1 MSISGRALFLL
12 SSSALCFIA
21 LGSGVAL
28 ADGST
33 SGDGIE
39 TVLVTAEKRV
49 EDVQKMSSA
58 VTALSGDDLLQR
70 QITSVSDLQRVVPGL
85 VEGDTLGGVQKA
97 ETIRGIGT
105 ANAMPGG
112 DPGVAVSVDGH
123 YMQDSGFVVR
133 DLLDVSRV
141 EVLRGPQ
148 GTLYG
153 RNATGGAI
161 NVITNRPTQDFDGYV
176 TAGVGSFGDRNVTGL
191 LNGGLTDDLA
201 GRVAVA
207 WDKSDGY
214 LRNISP
220 IAPQKRLLNTDSINA
235 RATLEYDPSQNFRA
249 TLSAYG
255 YQNTGN
261 IYAYRLLGDL
271 VAIGGVNFSH
281 LPAGYINP
289 TNDHPY
295 EVRQDTPT
303 ASYDRARGASLDLDW
318 TVGGLQLRSL
328 SAYNNSS
335 TKLGIDLDAT
345 DATPPVTWSEN
356 FRYNT
361 FSQEFQALFSGVNY
375 KAILGVYGYW
385 EDSVFTRQF
394 RSPSAI
400 YGIDYAYA
408 YDPAPTLKSQSY
420 AAFGS
425 VDYNVTDKLTL
436 TAGARLSYDR
446 KSMVR
451 GFEIISQDLGG
462 VISSTVSDDHANW
475 SKFTGRVALRYEL
488 TPEANTYA
496 SFSTGYKPGGFNA
509 ISSNDP
515 AYRPETVKAYEVGF
529 KSQWFDDH
537 LRLNV
542 AAFYNDYKDKQEF
555 VLQLS
560 APNANSETAIKNAA
574 AATTKGV
581 EFEYVWKATD
591 DLRFDGTASY
601 LYATYG
607 SYNSADTS
615 RPSLGIID
623 LAGNMLP
630 GAPVWTTDFG
640 AQYDVGLL
648 GGGASVRMDYT
659 WKSSYFSN
667 AFNRSNGPNDFGLT
681 DYVPSQG
688 YLSATVTW
696 VDASSLWEVQLFGR
710 NLTDNAALTYAA
722 PSYAGGTSVNY
733 AAPRT
738 FGVKVTRNF

>member
-12 SSSALCFIA
+12 SSSALCFTA

-201 GRVAVA
+201 GRVAVS
-207 WDKSDGY
+207 WDKNDGY

-235 RATLEYDPSQNFRA
+235 RASLEYDPSQNFHA

-281 LPAGYINP
+281 LPAGYSVFDATGHLGREFPLQHFQPGISGAVQRRQLQCNLRRLCILGRLGL
-289 TNDHPY
+289 HPAIPLAVGHLRHRLRLCIRSGADV
-295 EVRQDTPT
+295 EEPVLCRVRQ
-303 ASYDRARGASLDLDW
+303 Y
-318 TVGGLQLRSL
+318 
-328 SAYNNSS
+328 
-335 TKLGIDLDAT
+335 
-345 DATPPVTWSEN
+345 
-356 FRYNT
+356 
-361 FSQEFQALFSGVNY
+361 
-375 KAILGVYGYW
+375 
-385 EDSVFTRQF
+385 
-394 RSPSAI
+394 
-400 YGIDYAYA
+400 
-408 YDPAPTLKSQSY
+408 
-420 AAFGS
+420 
-425 VDYNVTDKLTL
+425 
-436 TAGARLSYDR
+436 RL
-446 KSMVR
+446 
-451 GFEIISQDLGG
+451 
-462 VISSTVSDDHANW
+462 
-475 SKFTGRVALRYEL
+475 
-488 TPEANTYA
+488 
-496 SFSTGYKPGGFNA
+496 
-509 ISSNDP
+509 
-515 AYRPETVKAYEVGF
+515 
-529 KSQWFDDH
+529 
-537 LRLNV
+537 
-542 AAFYNDYKDKQEF
+542 
-555 VLQLS
+555 
-560 APNANSETAIKNAA
+560 
-574 AATTKGV
+574 
-581 EFEYVWKATD
+581 
-591 DLRFDGTASY
+591 
-601 LYATYG
+601 
-607 SYNSADTS
+607 
-615 RPSLGIID
+615 
-623 LAGNMLP
+623 
-630 GAPVWTTDFG
+630 
-640 AQYDVGLL
+640 
-648 GGGASVRMDYT
+648 
-659 WKSSYFSN
+659 
-667 AFNRSNGPNDFGLT
+667 
-681 DYVPSQG
+681 
-688 YLSATVTW
+688 
-696 VDASSLWEVQLFGR
+696 
-710 NLTDNAALTYAA
+710 
-722 PSYAGGTSVNY
+722 
-733 AAPRT
+733 
-738 FGVKVTRNF
+738 